1 MKKRKSD
8 HKHNYSPVLSCHR
21 YISWRDGKTIH
32 ETWGLVNKCSICGN
46 YKDFMS
52 GWREWIEMLGK
63 DKEKRLKELKEK
75 YPIDEEYDFLTQKII
90 KREKGE

>member
-1 MKKRKSD
+1 
-8 HKHNYSPVLSCHR
+8 
-21 YISWRDGKTIH
+21 
-32 ETWGLVNKCSICGN
+32 
-46 YKDFMS
+46 
-52 GWREWIEMLGK
+52 MLGK